1 MRRKSQYINAAM
13 VIVSLIIFYSCKK
26 QNLPVKPS
34 SSDFSAMLKM
44 NSAFPPIGGKDT
56 IVVKGGTNGWWV
68 TIPDNNDWVIIT
80 KRFGSGDFNLP
91 VTVKPNTTNMT
102 RETTVI
108 INPTFNLPP
117 VSIKVTQTK

>member
-1 MRRKSQYINAAM
+1 MIL
-13 VIVSLIIFYSCKK
+13 VSLIIFYSCKK

-44 NSAFPPIGGKDT
+44 NSTLPAIGGKDT

-68 TIPDNNDWVIIT
+68 TIPDNNDWMIIT

-117 VSIKVTQTK
+117 VSIKVTQAK

>member
-1 MRRKSQYINAAM
+1 M

-34 SSDFSAMLKM
+34 PSDFSAVLK
-44 NSAFPPIGGKDT
+44 NNTTFSAAGGKDT
-56 IVVKGGTNGWWV
+56 IVVKGGTDGWWV

-102 RETTVI
+102 RETTVN